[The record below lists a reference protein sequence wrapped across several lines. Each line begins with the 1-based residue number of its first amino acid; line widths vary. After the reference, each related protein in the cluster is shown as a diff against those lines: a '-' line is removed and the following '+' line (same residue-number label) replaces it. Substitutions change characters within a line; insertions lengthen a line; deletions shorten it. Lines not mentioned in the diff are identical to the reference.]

1 MKSSV
6 KVLAATLLAVAGM
19 ANASA
24 ETSELR
30 IAQQYGL
37 SSLPLLVMQ
46 DSKLIEKHA
55 KEAGLDDLKVSWVK
69 LGGPGAL
76 TEAIISGDI
85 DFANG
90 GVPSL
95 LALWDK
101 KSGQLAKSLGQ
112 TVYTVEEFSGGSN
125 EE

>member
-46 DSKLIEKHA
+46 DSQLIEKHA

-101 KSGQLAKSLGQ
+101 TKKLPIAVRAAASVTNMPMDL
-112 TVYTVEEFSGGSN
+112 V
-125 EE
+125 